1 MTIWAM
7 GRTGA
12 RARFIEASRP
22 EEILGY
28 MEDGDQCAPV
38 SVEDKERGGMIVGA
52 MQFRPFTDEELAEQ
66 QAVGSEGEMPLG
78 MDATGEQ

>member
-7 GRTGA
+7 GRTGE

-22 EEILGY
+22 DEILGY

-38 SVEDKERGGMIVGA
+38 SVEGKERGGVMLGA
-52 MQFRPFTDEELAEQ
+52 MQFRPFTDEEIAEMNAPQ
-66 QAVGSEGEMPLG
+66 PMADGASDSEG
-78 MDATGEQ
+78 AA

>member
-1 MTIWAM
+1 MNSWAM

-38 SVEDKERGGMIVGA
+38 SVEDKERGGLMLGA
-52 MQFRPFTDEELAEQ
+52 MQFRPFTDAEIAEMNAPPAPVP
-66 QAVGSEGEMPLG
+66 AVNSSEGAE
-78 MDATGEQ
+78 